1 MKKINSK
8 IDSLTKKLD
17 KNADKKLGKK
27 LDKKEDIKKTKKS
40 WGGKNKLI
48 KNIKQRQKEKLAKR
62 KQSMKEQLE
71 RSGLN
76 LRSEKVTRLI
86 FHSCII
92 INILVTAYLLIKFPA
107 ALETGFAYVGL
118 ATLLIWT
125 LVFCL
130 VLFLL
135 WLTFYLFLDLRIFK
149 RRQEIEDVLP
159 DFLQLTSANI
169 RAGMPIDQ
177 ALWFAV
183 RPRFGVLAKEI
194 EDVAKQTIAGQDL
207 TTALRTF
214 SKKYDS
220 ALVDRS
226 INLLIEGLR
235 AGGEVGDLLNRIS
248 TNIQETKLMK
258 KEMSANVTTYV
269 IFIGVAS
276 ILAAPILFGLANG
289 LITIIQQ
296 IISSVD
302 IPTGAATGAPFTVS
316 GSTVKLSD
324 FKIFALSSLI
334 VTSFFSAAIIATIK
348 KGSIKG
354 GLKYIPIFIAVS
366 IFLFLMAARFIGGAF
381 EGFF

>member
-17 KNADKKLGKK
+17 KNATKKLGKK
-27 LDKKEDIKKTKKS
+27 LDKKEDKKTKKS

-48 KNIKQRQKEKLAKR
+48 QNIKQRQKEKLAKR
-62 KQSMKEQLE
+62 KQAMKEQLE

-92 INILVTAYLLIKFPA
+92 INILVTAYLLIKFPS
-107 ALETGFAYVGL
+107 ALETGFAYVGI

-296 IISSVD
+296 IMSSVD
-302 IPTGAATGAPFTVS
+302 LPTGAATGAPFTVS

-348 KGSIKG
+348 KGSIKA

>member
-118 ATLLIWT
+118 ATLLIWP